1 MKLKESIYVG
11 GGILESDLLWIFP
24 VLKGL
29 IKKKK
34 INSIII
40 ENLQGKVVTLEYIYK
55 MLPDCKIVVIKNKS

>member
-1 MKLKESIYVG
+1 MKIKESIYVG

-34 INSIII
+34 
-40 ENLQGKVVTLEYIYK
+40 
-55 MLPDCKIVVIKNKS
+55 